1 MVDDFFAFVF
11 DHVYFWSYGHTKA
24 RAQKPK
30 QCSRLQLLLRQ
41 TLHVLLALVIVV
53 VMVQAHLQ
61 VQVMVVVVV
70 QLAATKAAHDSHVEE

>member
-1 MVDDFFAFVF
+1 MCTSGV
-11 DHVYFWSYGHTKA
+11 HTESP
-24 RAQKPK
+24 RPKPK

-41 TLHVLLALVIVV
+41 TLHVTRRDHVLLALVIAV

-61 VQVMVVVVV
+61 VQVQVMVVVE